1 MCLGELKC
9 PSLSYVYDMT
19 WAEFCIRL
27 YAYKRQE
34 KKEMYN
40 LRFLA
45 YNNLTAPY
53 RDPKKIPKS
62 IELFLPLDSED
73 NTNEM
78 KDIIKQRSL
87 QAREEYKRKLK
98 ELQNG

>member
-9 PSLSYVYDMT
+9 PSLSYIYDMT

-45 YNNLTAPY
+45 YTTLTAPY
-53 RDPKKIPKS
+53 RDPKDIPKS
-62 IELFLPLDSED
+62 IELFLPLDSSD

-78 KDIIKQRSL
+78 RDIIKQRSL